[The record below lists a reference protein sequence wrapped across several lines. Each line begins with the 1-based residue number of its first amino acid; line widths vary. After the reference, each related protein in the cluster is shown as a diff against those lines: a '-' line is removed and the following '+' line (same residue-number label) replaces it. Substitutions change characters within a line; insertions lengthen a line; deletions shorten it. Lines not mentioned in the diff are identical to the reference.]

1 MVRIKWKKFS
11 ELLPEFQ
18 NSIKRRYLSASIV
31 LKESNVEREKR
42 MILKIV
48 FERLNTGGIKLS
60 QQEIRNALNSGE
72 LNDLINKI
80 GDTNDNFYYH
90 GIIPKI

>member
-1 MVRIKWKKFS
+1 M
-11 ELLPEFQ
+11 
-18 NSIKRRYLSASIV
+18 
-31 LKESNVEREKR
+31 
-42 MILKIV
+42 

-80 GDTNDNFYYH
+80 GDTNKNFLLSWNYPKSMKQIEKDIDRMDNREMVLRFLL
-90 GIIPKI
+90 IKIL

>member
-1 MVRIKWKKFS
+1 
-11 ELLPEFQ
+11 
-18 NSIKRRYLSASIV
+18 
-31 LKESNVEREKR
+31 

-80 GDTNDNFYYH
+80 GDTNDNFF
-90 GIIPKI
+90 IIMELSQKNLSQIEKDIDRMDNREMVLRFFCI